1 MYSKVI
7 AKTMKKVPQLQKGLT
22 VTGTVGEFASLTVE
36 ANSGLKPCLG
46 MGGSGGGGGGF
57 RAFAF
62 TRLCSTTLGHTSRI
76 GELGQWSV
84 YLLPDAG
91 LISCRQK
98 GTTCT
103 NDGCILSTIDAQA
116 M

>member
-46 MGGSGGGGGGF
+46 MGGSAGGGRLPG
-57 RAFAF
+57 FAF